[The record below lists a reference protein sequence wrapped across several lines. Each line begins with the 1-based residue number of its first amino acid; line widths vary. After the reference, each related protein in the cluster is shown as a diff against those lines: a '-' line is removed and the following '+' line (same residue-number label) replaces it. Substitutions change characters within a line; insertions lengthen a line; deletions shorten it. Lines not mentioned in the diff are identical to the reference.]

1 MECPICYEAITAE
14 TGVVTTSCQHSYH
27 FACVSGWFIKQ
38 EKGTCPCCRKEMNE
52 KEDFPD
58 VPAEHESS
66 HDSEE
71 SYESESEDEYEV
83 EFSRRQLQEFIE
95 SHGGHLTEQ
104 MSDAICSVI
113 ASFTK
118 TELNSLLVGNTGQV
132 LTEEK
137 WLELLARPSSEPHAD
152 QEEPSMRITIGE
164 EGRSVVLND
173 IYETAA
179 MKIQSAWRTQK
190 AAEALISLK
199 N

>member
-1 MECPICYEAITAE
+1 
-14 TGVVTTSCQHSYH
+14 
-27 FACVSGWFIKQ
+27 
-38 EKGTCPCCRKEMNE
+38 MNE

-58 VPAEHESS
+58 VPADQDSDS
-66 HDSEE
+66 DSEGE
-71 SYESESEDEYEV
+71 SYESEDEYEV
-83 EFSRRQLQEFIE
+83 EFTRRQLQEFIE

-137 WLELLARPSSEPHAD
+137 WLELLARPSSQPH
-152 QEEPSMRITIGE
+152 EEPSMRITIGE
-164 EGRSVVLND
+164 GESGRIVVVND
-173 IYETAA
+173 IYHTAA
-179 MKIQSAWRTQK
+179 SKIQSAWRTQK